1 MKISVFG
8 AGSWG
13 IAMTILLHG
22 NGHDVTLWV
31 KNMQQASELNDTRE
45 NSRLSGA
52 IIPYGVHI
60 TSDVDRA
67 AKDAQIAIF
76 ARPALLT
83 RETAEI
89 FKNKLPKNCVLVCAA
104 KGIEQNPP
112 QLLAD
117 VLIDA
122 FGEKQPVAVLSGP
135 AHAEEVA
142 RGVPTAC
149 VAASRE
155 KAAAELVQDA
165 FMSEAFRVYSSDD
178 IIGVQLGGALKNV
191 IALCAGICDGL
202 GCGDNTIAALA
213 TRGLTEIAKLATALG
228 GRRETVAGLAGLG
241 DLIVTCTSRHSRN
254 RRAGVLIGQG
264 NSAQEAV
271 RQTGAAVEGY
281 GTAFAVHELAAGIGV
296 EMPICTEAYRIL
308 YEDKDPHDV
317 IQQLMTRTKRSE
329 DGTEFDE
336 SNTWK

>member
-13 IAMTILLHG
+13 VAVTILLHN

-31 KNMQQASELNDTRE
+31 KNTEQASVLNDTRE
-45 NSRLSGA
+45 NSRLSNA
-52 IIPYGVHI
+52 IIPQNVHI
-60 TSDVDRA
+60 TSDVSLA
-67 AKDAQIAIF
+67 ATGAEIAVF
-76 ARPALLT
+76 ARPSLST

-89 FKNKLPKNCVLVCAA
+89 FKGKLPNGCVVVCAA

-112 QLLAD
+112 MLLTD
-117 VLIDA
+117 VLLET
-122 FGEKQPVAVLSGP
+122 FGEPVAVLSGP

-149 VAASRE
+149 VAASRD

-165 FMSEAFRVYSSDD
+165 FMSDSFRVYTSDD
-178 IIGVQLGGALKNV
+178 IVGVQLGGALKNV
-191 IALCAGICDGL
+191 IALSAGICDGL
-202 GCGDNTIAALA
+202 GCGDNTVAALA
-213 TRGLTEIAKLATALG
+213 TRGLTEIAQLATALG

-264 NSAQEAV
+264 CSTQEAIA
-271 RQTGAAVEGY
+271 QIGAAVEGY
-281 GTAFAVHELAAGIGV
+281 YTSQAVRALAVDAGV
-296 EMPICTEAYRIL
+296 EMPICTEAYFIL
-308 YEDKDPHDV
+308 YEGKDPHEV
-317 IQQLMTRTKRSE
+317 IHQLMTRTKRSE

-336 SNTWK
+336 SNTWR

>member
-13 IAMTILLHG
+13 IAITMLLHG

-31 KNMQQASELNDTRE
+31 KSADFASVLNDTRE
-45 NSRLSGA
+45 NSRLSNA

-67 AKDAQIAIF
+67 AKDAEIAVF
-76 ARPALLT
+76 ARPSLST

-89 FKNKLPKNCVLVCAA
+89 FKGKLPKGCVMVCAA
-104 KGIEQNPP
+104 KGIERNPS
-112 QLLAD
+112 QLLSD
-117 VLIDA
+117 VLLDA
-122 FGEKQPVAVLSGP
+122 FGEPVAVLSGP

-149 VAASRE
+149 VAASRDR
-155 KAAAELVQDA
+155 AAAELVQDA
-165 FMSEAFRVYSSDD
+165 FMSASFRVYTSDD

-202 GCGDNTIAALA
+202 GCGDNTVAALA
-213 TRGLTEIAKLATALG
+213 TRGLTEIAQLATALG

-264 NSAQEAV
+264 NTAEEAV
-271 RQTGAAVEGY
+271 AQTGAAVEGY
-281 GTAFAVHELAAGIGV
+281 HTSRAVRELAENVNV
-296 EMPICTEAYRIL
+296 EMPICTEAYCIL
-308 YEDKDPHDV
+308 YEGKDPHEV
-317 IQQLMTRTKRSE
+317 IHQLMTRTKRSE

>member
-13 IAMTILLHG
+13 VAITILLYN

-31 KNMQQASELNDTRE
+31 KNAELASTLNDTRE
-45 NSRLSGA
+45 NSRLSNA

-60 TSDVDRA
+60 TSDVNLA
-67 AKDAQIAIF
+67 AKEAEIAVF
-76 ARPALLT
+76 ARPSLST

-89 FKNKLPKNCVLVCAA
+89 FKGKLPKGCVVVCAA

-112 QLLAD
+112 MLLTE
-117 VLIDA
+117 VLLEV
-122 FGEKQPVAVLSGP
+122 FGEPVAVLSGP

-149 VAASRE
+149 VAASRD
-155 KAAAELVQDA
+155 KVAAELVQDA
-165 FMSEAFRVYSSDD
+165 FMSDSFRVYTSDD
-178 IIGVQLGGALKNV
+178 IVGVQLGGALKNV
-191 IALCAGICDGL
+191 IALSAGICDGL
-202 GCGDNTIAALA
+202 GCGDNTVAALA
-213 TRGLTEIAKLATALG
+213 TRGLTEIAQLATALG

-264 NSAQEAV
+264 STADEAV
-271 RQTGAAVEGY
+271 VQIGAAVEGY
-281 GTAFAVHELAAGIGV
+281 YTSQAVRALSIDAGV
-296 EMPICTEAYRIL
+296 EMPICTEAYFIL
-308 YEDKDPHDV
+308 YEGKDPHEV
-317 IQQLMTRTKRSE
+317 IHQLMTRSKRSE

>member
-13 IAMTILLHG
+13 VANAILLHG

-31 KNMQQASELNDTRE
+31 KSPEHASVLNDTRE
-45 NSRLSGA
+45 NTRLSNA

-60 TSDVDRA
+60 TSDVKQA
-67 AKDAQIAIF
+67 SSGAQIAVF
-76 ARPALLT
+76 ARPALST
-83 RETAEI
+83 RETAEL
-89 FKNKLPKNCVLVCAA
+89 FCDKLSKDCVLVVAA

-112 QLLAD
+112 QLLSE
-117 VLIDA
+117 VLTST
-122 FGEKQPVAVLSGP
+122 FGEAQPVAVLSGP

-149 VAASRE
+149 VAASRD

-165 FMSEAFRVYSSDD
+165 FMSASFRVYTSDD
-178 IIGVQLGGALKNV
+178 IVGVQLGGALKNV

-202 GCGDNTIAALA
+202 GCGDNTVAALA

-254 RRAGVLIGQG
+254 RRAGVMIGQG
-264 NSAQEAV
+264 STATEAV
-271 RQTGAAVEGY
+271 KQTGAAVEGY
-281 GTAFAVHELAAGIGV
+281 GTALAVHELAASIGV
-296 EMPICTEAYRIL
+296 EMPICTEAYYIL
-308 YEDKDPHDV
+308 YEEKDPHEV
-317 IQQLMTRTKRSE
+317 IHQLMTRSKRSE